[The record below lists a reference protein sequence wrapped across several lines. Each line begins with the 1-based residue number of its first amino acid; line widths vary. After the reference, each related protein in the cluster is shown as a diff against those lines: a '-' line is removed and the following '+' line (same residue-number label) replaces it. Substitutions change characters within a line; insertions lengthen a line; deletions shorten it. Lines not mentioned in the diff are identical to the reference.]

1 VPDDMWKYGVY
12 LYRVTSAQYSFVPGY
27 VKEQLM
33 GYIAPGNGICYLNR
47 TVCPESFHD
56 GSDYLNEVFF
66 GVQCYDLLD
75 HCFQAVIRQDDTYP
89 SNDWRSLVQL
99 CDHKYLMRRRYQKVK
114 FFYCKMK

>member
-1 VPDDMWKYGVY
+1 MGFIIQHLSMAMMVESGLFILRKYGVY
-12 LYRVTSAQYSFVPGY
+12 LYRVTSAQYSSVPGY

-33 GYIAPGNGICYLNR
+33 DYIAPGNGICYLNR

-75 HCFQAVIRQDDTYP
+75 QAG
-89 SNDWRSLVQL
+89 
-99 CDHKYLMRRRYQKVK
+99 
-114 FFYCKMK
+114 

>member
-1 VPDDMWKYGVY
+1 MQAVY
-12 LYRVTSAQYSFVPGY
+12 DGLANAQPQTGALR
-27 VKEQLM
+27 K
-33 GYIAPGNGICYLNR
+33 A
-47 TVCPESFHD
+47 
-56 GSDYLNEVFF
+56 VFF
-66 GVQCYDLLD
+66 VKAFEDMFLQCYDLLD